1 MGVGMRKD
9 GAKPSVS
16 TCITGGVRAGVHSHH
31 FLMSSVLQK
40 LAPVLGNLGWIS
52 VKSPLVETG
61 LSLRAGHAVQRNR
74 LQGNKI
80 FPQPRAGSL
89 PPCPSP
95 DQHIIE
101 PPQYQNPQEAVTH
114 TGTALE
120 QSPGL
125 LPREAEKPK
134 RPASK
139 RDSVAGTQNLSSV
152 SQRGR
157 GDTAEPLH
165 PPLCPVLSYPCC
177 L

>member
-16 TCITGGVRAGVHSHH
+16 TCIPGGVRAGSP
-31 FLMSSVLQK
+31 LSDVLCPAK
-40 LAPVLGNLGWIS
+40 AGTSAWKLGWIG
-52 VKSPLVETG
+52 VKPSLVETG

-101 PPQYQNPQEAVTH
+101 PPQYQNPQEAV
-114 TGTALE
+114 
-120 QSPGL
+120 
-125 LPREAEKPK
+125 
-134 RPASK
+134 
-139 RDSVAGTQNLSSV
+139 
-152 SQRGR
+152 
-157 GDTAEPLH
+157 
-165 PPLCPVLSYPCC
+165 
-177 L
+177 